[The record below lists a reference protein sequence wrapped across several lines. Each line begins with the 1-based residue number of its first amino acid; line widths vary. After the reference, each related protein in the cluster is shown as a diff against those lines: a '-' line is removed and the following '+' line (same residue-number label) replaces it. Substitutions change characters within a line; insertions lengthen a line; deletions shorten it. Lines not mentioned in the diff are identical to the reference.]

1 MGNVENIIIMT
12 ILVSLCK
19 LYYTNIVNNKNI
31 SHVKAELD
39 SSKELEYLQKDR
51 LLNQFMRCI

>member
-1 MGNVENIIIMT
+1 MGNVENIIIIT

-31 SHVKAELD
+31 GHVKAELD